1 MKTYSLSSNV
11 RAVPLVNSWFAH
23 PYLISPATFGLYT
36 RYAHLEMLES
46 FIDNP
51 KQHLIASATPAL
63 RGGPF
68 IHYTGDPADVARFR
82 DETLARCALS
92 LRAAEAIS
100 AMYQL
105 LLAQAKGSGMQGLYG
120 QIDELIRQGV
130 DLSYDVC
137 KQPGARFIEPVF
149 YQGPLCD
156 TSLQTCVLERASYEP
171 RAFVLSTPQIRPPES
186 SVTIRM
192 PFGDPLWDE
201 LYGGSADR
209 DALVQRLTPHL
220 DDPARAA
227 PILAEMLLERRAP
240 ADDAAWPHDTVRIR
254 YFGHACVLMQCA
266 GVSIL
271 IDPLLS
277 YPGEAKIDHFTFDD
291 LPERIDYVLITH
303 PHQDHIVL
311 ETLLRLRHKID
322 HIVVGRAGGGGLVDI
337 SLMHVLQHCGFKRV
351 TELGEYESLTF
362 DGGRILG
369 APFYGEHAE
378 LDIRTKLAYGVELK
392 QTKCLFFADS
402 NPPAPEFYEPL
413 KRLMGHIDCLF
424 LGMECV
430 GAPATW
436 LYGPLLQKMLTRG
449 EDQSRR
455 LDGCDAAKALAMQ
468 QFFDPSHLFIYAM
481 GAEPWLTHITSIL
494 YSEEMTQFK
503 EARRVESTLRPQGK
517 SAELLFGKME
527 LHLDDHGVQR
537 RSA

>member
-1 MKTYSLSSNV
+1 MKTYALSSNV
-11 RAVPLVNSWFAH
+11 RAVPFVNSWFAH

-36 RYAHLEMLES
+36 KYAHLEMLES
-46 FIDNP
+46 YIDNP
-51 KQHLIASATPAL
+51 QQHLVASNTPSL

-68 IHYTGDPADVARFR
+68 IHYTGDPADVAKFR
-82 DETLARCALS
+82 DDTLERCALS
-92 LRAAEAIS
+92 LHAAEAIT
-100 AMYQL
+100 AMYQML
-105 LLAQAKGSGMQGLYG
+105 MAQAKGSGLQGLYA
-120 QIDELIRQGV
+120 QIDELIRTGI

-171 RAFVLSTPQIRPPES
+171 RTFVLSTPQIKPPAD
-186 SVTIRM
+186 SVTIRL

-201 LYGGSADR
+201 LHGGCADR
-209 DALVQRLTPHL
+209 AALVEKLTPHL
-220 DDPARAA
+220 DDPARMA
-227 PILAEMLLERRAP
+227 PVLAEMLAPRRAP
-240 ADDAAWPHDTVRIR
+240 AADAAWPHDTVRIR
-254 YFGHACVLMQCA
+254 YFGHACVLLQCA
-266 GVSIL
+266 GVSVL
-271 IDPLLS
+271 IDPLVS

-303 PHQDHIVL
+303 PHQDHIAL
-311 ETLLRLRHKID
+311 ETLLRLRHKIG
-322 HIVVGRAGGGGLVDI
+322 HIVVGRASGGGLADI
-337 SLMHVLQHCGFKRV
+337 SLMHVLQHCGFPRV
-351 TELGEYESLTF
+351 SELGEYETMPIA
-362 DGGRILG
+362 GGRIVG

-378 LDIRTKLAYGVELK
+378 LDIRTKVAFGVVLN

-402 NPPAPEFYEPL
+402 NPPAPEMYEPL
-413 KRLMGHIDCLF
+413 KRLMGGIDCLF

-436 LYGPLLQKMLTRG
+436 LYGPLLQKPLTRG

-455 LDGCDAAKALAMQ
+455 LDGCDAAKALAMRE
-468 QFFDPSHLFIYAM
+468 FFDPKHLFIYAM

-503 EARRVESTLRPQGK
+503 EARRVEATLRPQGK
-517 SAELLFGKME
+517 AAELLFGKME
-527 LHLDDHGVQR
+527 MIQ
-537 RSA
+537 